1 VPADGTTAATVGNG
15 NFGISPF
22 FGQLWGKLLLARKP
36 LHIVSSGKHKEE
48 VEKLGA
54 ESRLGLSTSLDP
66 ELFGKTALLARE

>member
-1 VPADGTTAATVGNG
+1 MPADGTTAATVGNG

-22 FGQLWGKLLLARKP
+22 FGQLWGKLLLTP
-36 LHIVSSGKHKEE
+36 MLHMVSSVKHKEE